1 MLHRPLRSCFPMRHI
16 PDIVQPILAW
26 SAHNWNSDRGCVF
39 SYRDCDRKVVNSK
52 LGNVQRAVMLDQ
64 QTAAAYDVCQRVTR
78 THAKTFYAASHFI
91 PADKRNAC
99 YAVYAFCR
107 YVDDIVDVAMERGDV
122 TRADAVRLVE
132 QWRSEVSTVYSGN
145 RVITDGPVDPAQQD
159 RAAVL
164 LAWEDTL
171 QKYSIPPNLPE
182 ELIEGVLMDTT
193 ITRFATYD
201 ELAVYCYKVASVV
214 GLMTSEIF
222 GYSSPDA
229 LSYAVDLGIAMQ
241 LTNII
246 RDVKEDAVRGR
257 IYLAKEDMDLFEVS
271 EADIL
276 ESHFTPNV
284 RGLIAEY
291 IRRADVLY
299 SRADVG
305 IAMLEPSSMVTVLLM
320 SRNYQKILRAVEKMD
335 YNVFLGRA
343 SIGPL
348 AKLMAVP
355 SAYFEARRL
364 RRAQLK

>member
-1 MLHRPLRSCFPMRHI
+1 MQDESI
-16 PDIVQPILAW
+16 
-26 SAHNWNSDRGCVF
+26 S
-39 SYRDCDRKVVNSK
+39 
-52 LGNVQRAVMLDQ
+52 
-64 QTAAAYDVCQRVTR
+64 AAYEVCRRVTR

-91 PADKRNAC
+91 PSEKRNAC

-122 TRADAVRLVE
+122 TREDAVRLVE
-132 QWRSEVSTVYSGN
+132 QWRSEVGQVYSGD
-145 RVITDGPVDPAQQD
+145 RPQGADVPDMAHQD

-171 QKYSIPPNLPE
+171 QTYHIPRHLPE

-193 ITRFATYD
+193 ITRFATYAD
-201 ELAVYCYKVASVV
+201 LEVYCYKVASVV

-229 LSYAVDLGIAMQ
+229 LPYAVDLGIAMQ

-257 IYLAKEDMDLFEVS
+257 IYLAQQDMELYGITE
-271 EADIL
+271 EDIL
-276 ESHFTPNV
+276 SHRFSPNL
-284 RGLIAEY
+284 RALIGEY

-299 SRADVG
+299 KKADTG

-320 SRNYQKILRAVEKMD
+320 SRNYQKILRVVESMD
-335 YNVFLGRA
+335 YNIFTRRA
-343 SIGPL
+343 SIGM
-348 AKLMAVP
+348 AQKLMAVP
-355 SAYFEARRL
+355 SAYLEARRL
-364 RRAQLK
+364 RRSQLK

>member
-1 MLHRPLRSCFPMRHI
+1 MQDESI
-16 PDIVQPILAW
+16 
-26 SAHNWNSDRGCVF
+26 S
-39 SYRDCDRKVVNSK
+39 
-52 LGNVQRAVMLDQ
+52 
-64 QTAAAYDVCQRVTR
+64 AAYEVCRRVTR

-91 PADKRNAC
+91 PAEKRNAC

-122 TRADAVRLVE
+122 TREDAVRLVE
-132 QWRSEVSTVYSGN
+132 QWRNEVGQVYSGDRHKGAN
-145 RVITDGPVDPAQQD
+145 APDMAHQD

-171 QKYSIPPNLPE
+171 QKYHIPRHLPE

-193 ITRFATYD
+193 ITRFATYA
-201 ELAVYCYKVASVV
+201 ELEVYCYKVASVV

-257 IYLAKEDMDLFEVS
+257 IYLAHEDMVRYEVS
-271 EADIL
+271 EQDIL
-276 ESHFTPNV
+276 TNRFTKNV
-284 RGLIAEY
+284 RGLVAEY

-299 SRADVG
+299 RKADTG
-305 IAMLEPSSMVTVLLM
+305 IAMLESSSMVTVLLM
-320 SRNYQKILRAVEKMD
+320 SRNYQKILRVVEGMD
-335 YNVFLGRA
+335 YNVFLRRA
-343 SIGPL
+343 SIGLLP
-348 AKLMAVP
+348 KLMAVP

-364 RRAQLK
+364 QRSQLK

>member
-1 MLHRPLRSCFPMRHI
+1 MRDMHELTT
-16 PDIVQPILAW
+16 D
-26 SAHNWNSDRGCVF
+26 
-39 SYRDCDRKVVNSK
+39 K
-52 LGNVQRAVMLDQ
+52 
-64 QTAAAYDVCQRVTR
+64 AYEVCRRVTS

-91 PADKRNAC
+91 PLEKRNAC

-122 TRADAVRLVE
+122 TRQDAVRLVE
-132 QWRSEVSTVYSGN
+132 QWRSEVGQVYTGDRDQGAN
-145 RVITDGPVDPAQQD
+145 VPDMAHQD

-171 QKYSIPPNLPE
+171 QKYHIPRNLPE

-193 ITRFATYD
+193 ITRFATYP
-201 ELAVYCYKVASVV
+201 ELEIYCYKVASVV

-229 LSYAVDLGIAMQ
+229 LSYAADLGIAMQ

-257 IYLAKEDMDLFEVS
+257 IYLAQQDMLLYGVS
-271 EADIL
+271 EEDIL
-276 ESHFTPNV
+276 THRFSANL
-284 RGLIAEY
+284 RALIAEY

-299 SRADVG
+299 RRADIG

-320 SRNYQKILRAVEKMD
+320 SRNYQKILRVVESMD
-335 YNVFLGRA
+335 YNVFTRRA
-343 SIGPL
+343 SIGL
-348 AKLMAVP
+348 AQKLLAVP

-364 RRAQLK
+364 RRSQL